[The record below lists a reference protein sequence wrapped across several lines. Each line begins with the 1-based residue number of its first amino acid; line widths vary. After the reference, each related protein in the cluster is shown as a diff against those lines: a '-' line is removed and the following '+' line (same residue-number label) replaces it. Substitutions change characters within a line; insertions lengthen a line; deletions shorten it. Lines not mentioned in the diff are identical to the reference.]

1 MDYNWGPH
9 YLVPSEA
16 LKIYSGGVLLQEEFD
31 ENLLRQQLKELGLS
45 GPIVRIN
52 NPWYY
57 RKKDTATWIFV
68 GESDDRHENFPVRWD
83 TTVLA
88 NGQYEI
94 LGLMHAFVRKNGDE
108 IAIARENVVEVNV
121 EN

>member
-16 LKIYSGGVLLQEEFD
+16 LKIYSGGVLLREEFD
-31 ENLLRQQLKELGLS
+31 EDLLRRQLKELGLS

-57 RKKDTATWIFV
+57 RRKNTATWIFI

-83 TTVLA
+83 TTTLA

-94 LGLMHAFVRKNGDE
+94 LGLMHVYVKQNGKE
-108 IAIARENVVEVNV
+108 KAIARENVVEVTV